1 MQISALRASADFGAQ
16 VQQAAER
23 LAAERVYERILA
35 RDHTVWRPDPTEITN
50 RLGWLD
56 SPRVMRDAIGPI
68 RQCIDAVRA
77 DGYTHALLLGMGGS
91 SLAPEV
97 FRAVFGVADGFLDLS
112 VLDSTQPNA
121 VLAKARALDLTR
133 TLFLPATKS
142 GGTVETLSLLKYF
155 YNRTVDAVGPTEAG
169 RHFAAITDPGSG
181 LEALAQHLGFHHIFL
196 NDPNIGGRY
205 SALSYYGLVAAGAI
219 GADLGHLLDRAERA
233 TADPQ
238 PGIQL
243 GAFLGAG
250 ALAGRDKLTLI
261 ASPAISALGAW
272 IEQLIAESTGKDGK
286 GLLPVDLEP
295 ECAAHTYGPDRLFIH
310 LRLDDA
316 ADTRAL
322 RLSSGRSQAIAAAGH
337 PVLCLQLADA
347 YDLGSAFFHWEIATA
362 IAGFFL
368 DIHPFD
374 QPDVEAAK
382 ELARQMVAAYQQ
394 RGALPTPTPD
404 LVDGLALYGPVQGT
418 TLPQALARFLA
429 SGESGRAYIALQ
441 AHLPPT
447 PATTNA
453 LQDLRR
459 QLLARTGLATTLGF
473 GPRFLHSTGQL
484 HKGDAGHG
492 LFIQLTADS
501 AEDAPIPDQ
510 AGTSASSITF
520 GVLAQAQAL
529 GDRQALG
536 DQGRAVLRIHLGADI
551 ATGIAQL
558 RRALDPNNDPTG
570 AVQ

>member
-1 MQISALRASADFGAQ
+1 MQISALRASDDFGTQ

-23 LAAERVYERILA
+23 LTAERVYERILA
-35 RDHTVWRPDPTEITN
+35 RDHTVWRPNPTEIAN

-56 SPRVMRDAIGPI
+56 SPRVMRDAIDPI
-68 RQCIDAVRA
+68 HQFIDAVRA

-112 VLDSTQPNA
+112 VLDSTQPDA
-121 VLAKARALDLTR
+121 VLAKERTLDPAR

-155 YNRTVDAVGPTEAG
+155 YNRTADAVGPDEAG

-181 LEALAQHLGFHHIFL
+181 LEALAQHLGFRHIFR

-219 GADLGHLLDRAERA
+219 GADLGRLLDRAERA

-243 GAFLGAG
+243 GAFLGTG

-261 ASPAISALGAW
+261 TSPAASAVGAW

-295 ECAAHTYGPDRLFIH
+295 ECAAHTYGSDRLFVH
-310 LRLDDA
+310 LRLDDT
-316 ADTRAL
+316 ADARV
-322 RLSSGRSQAIAAAGH
+322 QAIAEAGH
-337 PVLCLQLADA
+337 PVLCLQLVDA
-347 YDLGSAFFHWEIATA
+347 YDLGAAFFHWEIATA

-394 RGALPTPTPD
+394 NGVLPAPAAD
-404 LVDGLALYGPVQGT
+404 LVDGLALYGPVEGT
-418 TLPQALARFLA
+418 NLSQALAYFLA
-429 SGESGRAYIALQ
+429 NGAAGRAYIALQ

-447 PATTNA
+447 SATTAA
-453 LQDLRR
+453 LQDLRH
-459 QLLARTGLATTLGF
+459 QLLAHTGLATTLGF

-492 LFIQLTADS
+492 LFIQLTAYS
-501 AEDAPIPDQ
+501 AEDAPIPDE
-510 AGTSASSITF
+510 AGASDSSIAF

-529 GDRQALG
+529 GDHQALV
-536 DQGRAVLRIHLGADI
+536 DQGRTVLRIHLGADI
-551 ATGIAQL
+551 DAGIALL
-558 RRALDPNNDPTG
+558 RFALDSNNDPTG
-570 AVQ
+570 EVQ

>member
-1 MQISALRASADFGAQ
+1 MQISALQASTDFDAQ
-16 VQQAAER
+16 VQRAAER
-23 LAAERVYERILA
+23 LAAERVYERILV
-35 RDHTVWRPDPTEITN
+35 RDHTVWRPDPTEIAN

-68 RQCIDAVRA
+68 HQFIDAVRA

-97 FRAVFGVADGFLDLS
+97 FRAIFGVADGFLDLS
-112 VLDSTQPNA
+112 VLDSTQPDA
-121 VLAKARALDLTR
+121 ILAKERTLDPAR

-155 YNRTVDAVGPTEAG
+155 YNRTADAVGPENAG

-181 LEALAQHLGFHHIFL
+181 LEALAQRLGFRHIFR

-219 GADLGHLLDRAERA
+219 GADLNRLLDRANQA
-233 TADPQ
+233 LADPQ

-250 ALAGRDKLTLI
+250 AFAGRDKLTLI
-261 ASPAISALGAW
+261 TSPTVSAVGAW

-295 ECAAHTYGPDRLFIH
+295 ECPAHAYGPDRLFVH

-316 ADTRAL
+316 ADARAL

-347 YDLGSAFFHWEIATA
+347 YDLGAAFFHWEIATA

-368 DIHPFD
+368 SIHPFD

-394 RGALPTPTPD
+394 RGALPSPSPD

-418 TLPQALARFLA
+418 TLPQALERFLA
-429 SGESGRAYIALQ
+429 SGERGAYIALQ

-447 PATTNA
+447 PETTAA
-453 LQDLRR
+453 LQDLRH
-459 QLLARTGLATTLGF
+459 QLLTHTGLATTLGF

-484 HKGDAGHG
+484 HKGDAGRG

-501 AEDAPIPDQ
+501 AEDAPIPDE
-510 AGTSASSITF
+510 AGAADSSITF
-520 GVLAQAQAL
+520 GVLAQAQDL
-529 GDRQALG
+529 GDRQALV

-551 ATGIAQL
+551 ATGLAQL
-558 RRALDPNNDPTG
+558 RRALESNNDPTG
-570 AVQ
+570 EVQ

>member
-1 MQISALRASADFGAQ
+1 MQVSALRASSHFSAQ
-16 VQQAAER
+16 VQQAAEH
-23 LAAERVYERILA
+23 LAAERVYDRILA
-35 RDHTVWRPDPTEITN
+35 RDHTVWRPDPTEIAN

-56 SPRVMRDAIGPI
+56 SPHVMRDAVGPI
-68 RQCIDAVRA
+68 RQFIDAVRA

-97 FRAVFGVADGFLDLS
+97 FRAVFGVAAGFLDLS
-112 VLDSTQPNA
+112 VLDSTQPDA
-121 VLAKARALDLTR
+121 VLAKARALDPAR

-155 YNRTVDAVGPTEAG
+155 YNRTADALGPAAAG

-181 LEALAQHLGFHHIFL
+181 LEALAQHLDFRHIFR

-205 SALSYYGLVAAGAI
+205 SALSHYGLVAAGAI
-219 GADLGHLLDRAERA
+219 GADLDRLLDRAARA
-233 TADPQ
+233 IADPQ

-243 GAFLGAG
+243 GTFLGTG

-261 ASPAISALGAW
+261 ASPAVSAVGAW
-272 IEQLIAESTGKDGK
+272 VEQLIAESTGKDSK
-286 GLLPVDLEP
+286 GLLPVNLEP
-295 ECAAHTYGPDRLFIH
+295 ECAACAYGADRLFVH

-316 ADTRAL
+316 ADARA
-322 RLSSGRSQAIAAAGH
+322 QAIAAAGH

-347 YDLGSAFFHWEIATA
+347 SDLGAAFFHWEIATT

-368 DIHPFD
+368 RIHPFD

-382 ELARQMVAAYQQ
+382 DLARQMVAAYQR
-394 RGALPTPTPD
+394 RGALPEPAPD

-418 TLPQALARFLA
+418 TLPQALAHFLGA
-429 SGESGRAYIALQ
+429 PKREYIALQ

-447 PATTNA
+447 PATTTA
-453 LQDLRR
+453 LQDLRG
-459 QLLARTGLATTLGF
+459 QLLAHTGLATTLGF

-484 HKGDAGHG
+484 HKGDAGRG

-501 AEDAPIPDQ
+501 AEDAPIPDA
-510 AGTSASSITF
+510 AGAAASSITF

-529 GDRQALG
+529 GDRQALV
-536 DQGRAVLRIHLGADI
+536 QRGRAVLRIHLGADI
-551 ATGIAQL
+551 AAGIAQL
-558 RRALDPNNDPTG
+558 RRALAPNNDPTG
-570 AVQ
+570 DVQ

>member
-1 MQISALRASADFGAQ
+1 MQVSTLQASADFAAQ
-16 VQQAAER
+16 VQRASER

-35 RDHTVWRPDPTEITN
+35 RDHTVWRPNPTEIAN

-56 SPRVMRDAIGPI
+56 SPHVMRDAIGPI
-68 RQCIDAVRA
+68 GQFVDAVCV

-97 FRAVFGVADGFLDLS
+97 LRAIFGVADGFLDLS
-112 VLDSTQPNA
+112 VLDSTQPAA
-121 VLAKARALDLTR
+121 VLAKARALDPAR

-155 YNRTVDAVGPTEAG
+155 YNCTADALGPEEAG

-181 LEALAQHLGFHHIFL
+181 LEALAHRLGFRHVFR

-219 GADLGHLLDRAERA
+219 GADLGRLLNRAEQA
-233 TADPQ
+233 MADPQ
-238 PGIQL
+238 PSIQL

-250 ALAGRDKLTLI
+250 FLAGRDKLTLI
-261 ASPAISALGAW
+261 ASPAARPLGAW

-295 ECAAHTYGPDRLFIH
+295 ECAAHAYGPDRLFVH
-310 LRLDDA
+310 LRLDAGADA
-316 ADTRAL
+316 RAH
-322 RLSSGRSQAIAAAGH
+322 AIAAAKH
-337 PVLCLQLADA
+337 PLLRLQLADA
-347 YDLGSAFFHWEIATA
+347 YDLGAAFFHWEMAAA

-368 DIHPFD
+368 GIHPFD

-382 ELARQMVAAYQQ
+382 EQARRMVAAYQQ
-394 RGALPTPTPD
+394 RGALPAPAPD

-418 TLPQALARFLA
+418 TLPEALTHFLA
-429 SGESGRAYIALQ
+429 HGEYIALQ

-447 PATTNA
+447 PATTAA
-453 LQDLRR
+453 LQDMRR
-459 QLLARTGLATTLGF
+459 QLLAHTGLATTLGF

-484 HKGDAGHG
+484 HKGDAGRG
-492 LFIQLTADS
+492 LFMQLTADA
-501 AEDAPIPDQ
+501 AEDAPIPDE
-510 AGTSASSITF
+510 AGAAASSITF

-529 GDRQALG
+529 GDRQALV
-536 DQGRAVLRIHLGADI
+536 DRGRAVLRIHLGADV
-551 ATGIAQL
+551 AAGLAQL
-558 RRALDPNNDPTG
+558 RRALHPNNNPSGG
-570 AVQ
+570 AQ

>member
-1 MQISALRASADFGAQ
+1 MQVSTFRASADFAAQ
-16 VQQAAER
+16 VQQASER

-35 RDHTVWRPDPTEITN
+35 RDHTVWRPDPTEIAN

-68 RQCIDAVRA
+68 GQFVDAVRA
-77 DGYTHALLLGMGGS
+77 EGYTHALLLGMGGS

-97 FRAVFGVADGFLDLS
+97 LRAIFGVADGFLDLS
-112 VLDSTQPNA
+112 VLDSTQPAA
-121 VLAKARALDLTR
+121 VLAKARALDPAR

-155 YNRTVDAVGPTEAG
+155 YNRTADAFGPEEAG
-169 RHFAAITDPGSG
+169 RHFAAITDPGSD
-181 LEALAQHLGFHHIFL
+181 LEDLAHRLGFRHVFR
-196 NDPNIGGRY
+196 NDPDIGGRY

-219 GADLGHLLDRAERA
+219 GADLGRLLDRAEQA
-233 TADPQ
+233 MAAPQ

-261 ASPAISALGAW
+261 ASPAARPLGAW

-295 ECAAHTYGPDRLFIH
+295 ECPAHAYGPDRLFVH
-310 LRLDDA
+310 LRLDDG
-316 ADTRAL
+316 ADTRAH
-322 RLSSGRSQAIAAAGH
+322 AIAAAGH
-337 PVLCLQLADA
+337 PLLRLQLADA
-347 YDLGSAFFHWEIATA
+347 CDLGAAFFYWEMAAA

-368 DIHPFD
+368 GIHPFD

-382 ELARQMVAAYQQ
+382 EQARRMVAAYQQ
-394 RGALPTPTPD
+394 RGALPAPAPD

-418 TLPQALARFLA
+418 TLSEALTHFLAR
-429 SGESGRAYIALQ
+429 GAYIALQ

-447 PATTNA
+447 PATTAA
-453 LQDLRR
+453 LQDVRR

-484 HKGDAGHG
+484 HKGDAGRG
-492 LFIQLTADS
+492 LFMQLTADA
-501 AEDAPIPDQ
+501 AEDAPIPDE
-510 AGTSASSITF
+510 AGASASSITF

-529 GDRQALG
+529 GDRQALV
-536 DQGRAVLRIHLGADI
+536 DRGRAVLRIHLGADI
-551 ATGIAQL
+551 AAGLAQL
-558 RRALDPNNDPTG
+558 RRALHPNNNPLGG
-570 AVQ
+570 AQ

>member
-1 MQISALRASADFGAQ
+1 MQVSTLRASADFAAQ
-16 VQQAAER
+16 MQRASER

-35 RDHTVWRPDPTEITN
+35 RDHTVWRPAPTEIAN

-68 RQCIDAVRA
+68 GQFVDAVRA
-77 DGYTHALLLGMGGS
+77 EGYTHALMLGMGGS

-97 FRAVFGVADGFLDLS
+97 LRAIFGVADGFLDLS
-112 VLDSTQPNA
+112 VLDSTQPAA
-121 VLAKARALDLTR
+121 VLAKARALDPAR

-155 YNRTVDAVGPTEAG
+155 YNCTADALGPEETG

-181 LEALAQHLGFHHIFL
+181 LEALAHRLGFRHIFR

-219 GADLGHLLDRAERA
+219 GADLGRLLNRAEQA
-233 TADPQ
+233 MADPQ

-261 ASPAISALGAW
+261 ASPAARPLGAW

-295 ECAAHTYGPDRLFIH
+295 ECPAHAYGPDRLFVH
-310 LRLDDA
+310 LRLDAGADA
-316 ADTRAL
+316 RAH
-322 RLSSGRSQAIAAAGH
+322 AIAAAKH
-337 PVLCLQLADA
+337 PLLRLQLADA
-347 YDLGSAFFHWEIATA
+347 YDLGAAFFHWEMAAA

-368 DIHPFD
+368 GIHPFD

-382 ELARQMVAAYQQ
+382 EQARRMVAAYQQ
-394 RGALPTPTPD
+394 RGALPAPAPD

-418 TLPQALARFLA
+418 TLPEALTHFLA
-429 SGESGRAYIALQ
+429 HGEYIALQ

-447 PATTNA
+447 PATTAA
-453 LQDLRR
+453 LQDMRR
-459 QLLARTGLATTLGF
+459 QLLAHTGLATTLGF

-484 HKGDAGHG
+484 HKGDAGRG
-492 LFIQLTADS
+492 LFMQLTADA
-501 AEDAPIPDQ
+501 AEDAPIPDE
-510 AGTSASSITF
+510 AGAAASSITF

-529 GDRQALG
+529 GDRQALV
-536 DQGRAVLRIHLGADI
+536 DRGRAVLRIHLGADV
-551 ATGIAQL
+551 AAGLAQL
-558 RRALDPNNDPTG
+558 RRALHPNNNPSGG
-570 AVQ
+570 AQ

>member
-1 MQISALRASADFGAQ
+1 MQISALQASTDFSAQ

-23 LAAERVYERILA
+23 LAAERVYERILTG
-35 RDHTVWRPDPTEITN
+35 DHTVWRPDPTEIAN

-68 RQCIDAVRA
+68 HQFIDAVRA

-97 FRAVFGVADGFLDLS
+97 FRAIFGVADGFLDLS
-112 VLDSTQPNA
+112 VLDSTQPDA
-121 VLAKARALDLTR
+121 VLAKERTLDPAR

-155 YNRTVDAVGPTEAG
+155 YNRTADAVGPENAG

-181 LEALAQHLGFHHIFL
+181 LEALAQRLGFRHIFR

-219 GADLGHLLDRAERA
+219 GADLNRLLDRANQA
-233 TADPQ
+233 LADPQ

-261 ASPAISALGAW
+261 ASPTVSAVGAW

-295 ECAAHTYGPDRLFIH
+295 ECPAHAYGPDRLFVH

-316 ADTRAL
+316 ADARA
-322 RLSSGRSQAIAAAGH
+322 QAIAAAGH

-347 YDLGSAFFHWEIATA
+347 YDLGAAFFHWEIATA

-368 DIHPFD
+368 GIHPFD

-382 ELARQMVAAYQQ
+382 ELARQMVTAYQQ
-394 RGALPTPTPD
+394 RGALPAPAPD

-418 TLPQALARFLA
+418 TLPQALERFLA
-429 SGESGRAYIALQ
+429 SGEQGAYIALQ

-447 PATTNA
+447 PETTAA
-453 LQDLRR
+453 LQDLRH
-459 QLLARTGLATTLGF
+459 QLLTHTGLATTLGF

-484 HKGDAGHG
+484 HKGDAGRG

-501 AEDAPIPDQ
+501 AEDAPIPDE

-529 GDRQALG
+529 GDRQALV

-551 ATGIAQL
+551 DAGLAQL

-570 AVQ
+570 EVQ

>member
-1 MQISALRASADFGAQ
+1 MQISALWASADFSAQ

-23 LAAERVYERILA
+23 LDAERVYERILA
-35 RDHTVWRPDPTEITN
+35 RDHAVWRPKPTEIAN

-56 SPRVMRDAIGPI
+56 SPRVMRDAIGSI
-68 RQCIDAVRA
+68 RQCIDAVRS

-97 FRAVFGVADGFLDLS
+97 FRAVFGVAAGFLDLS
-112 VLDSTQPNA
+112 VLDSTQPDA
-121 VLAKARALDLTR
+121 VLAKAHALDPAR

-155 YNRTVDAVGPTEAG
+155 YNHTADALGPEEAG

-181 LEALAQHLGFHHIFL
+181 LEALAQRLGFRHIFR

-205 SALSYYGLVAAGAI
+205 SALSHYGLVAAGAI
-219 GADLGHLLDRAERA
+219 GADLGRLLNRAEQA
-233 TADPQ
+233 LADPQ

-261 ASPAISALGAW
+261 ASPAISAVGAW

-295 ECAAHTYGPDRLFIH
+295 ECAAHTYGPDRLFVH

-316 ADTRAL
+316 ADARV
-322 RLSSGRSQAIAAAGH
+322 QAIAAVGH

-347 YDLGSAFFHWEIATA
+347 GDLGAAFFHWEIATA

-368 DIHPFD
+368 GIHPFD

-382 ELARQMVAAYQQ
+382 KLARQMVATYQQ
-394 RGALPTPTPD
+394 RGALPAPAPD
-404 LVDGLALYGPVQGT
+404 LVDGLALYGPVRGT
-418 TLPQALARFLA
+418 TLSQALTHFLA
-429 SGESGRAYIALQ
+429 SGEPGRAYIALQ
-441 AHLPPT
+441 AHIPPT
-447 PATTNA
+447 PAITAA

-459 QLLARTGLATTLGF
+459 QLLAHTGLATTLGF

-484 HKGDAGHG
+484 HKGDAGRG

-501 AEDAPIPDQ
+501 AADAPIPDQ
-510 AGTSASSITF
+510 AGAADSSITF

-529 GDRQALG
+529 GDRQALI

-551 ATGIAQL
+551 DAGLALL
-558 RRALDPNNDPTG
+558 RRALDPNNNPIG
-570 AVQ
+570 EVQ

>member
-1 MQISALRASADFGAQ
+1 MQVSALGASAPFGAQ
-16 VQQAAER
+16 VQQAAEH
-23 LAAERVYERILA
+23 LFAERVYERILA
-35 RDHTVWRPDPTEITN
+35 RDHTVWRPDPTEIAN

-97 FRAVFGVADGFLDLS
+97 FRAIFGVADGFLDLS
-112 VLDSTQPNA
+112 VLDSTQPDA
-121 VLAKARALDLTR
+121 VLAKARTLDPTR

-155 YNRTVDAVGPTEAG
+155 YNHAADALGPAEAG

-181 LEALAQHLGFHHIFL
+181 LEALAQRLGFRHIFR

-205 SALSYYGLVAAGAI
+205 SALSHYGLVAAGAI
-219 GADLGHLLDRAERA
+219 GADLGRLLERAEQA
-233 TADPQ
+233 LADPQ

-261 ASPAISALGAW
+261 ASPAASAVGAW
-272 IEQLIAESTGKDGK
+272 VEQLIAESTGKDGK

-295 ECAAHTYGPDRLFIH
+295 ACAAHAYGPDRLFVYM
-310 LRLDDA
+310 RLDDP
-316 ADTRAL
+316 ADARA
-322 RLSSGRSQAIAAAGH
+322 QALAAAGH
-337 PVLCLQLADA
+337 PVLGLQLADA
-347 YDLGSAFFHWEIATA
+347 NDLGAAFFHWEIAAA

-368 DIHPFD
+368 GIHPFD

-382 ELARQMVAAYQQ
+382 DLARQMVAAYQQ
-394 RGALPTPTPD
+394 RGALPAPAPD

-418 TLPQALARFLA
+418 ALPQALAHFL
-429 SGESGRAYIALQ
+429 GEQGRAYIALQ

-447 PATTNA
+447 PETTAA
-453 LQDLRR
+453 LQGLRQ
-459 QLLARTGLATTLGF
+459 QLLAHTGLATTLGF

-484 HKGDAGHG
+484 HKGDAGRG

-501 AEDAPIPDQ
+501 AEDAPIPNQ
-510 AGTSASSITF
+510 AGASDSNITF

-529 GDRQALG
+529 GDRQALVNR
-536 DQGRAVLRIHLGADI
+536 GRAVLRIHLGADI
-551 ATGIAQL
+551 DVGIAQL
-558 RRALDPNNDPTG
+558 RRALESISYPTG
-570 AVQ
+570 EVQ

>member
-16 VQQAAER
+16 VQRAAER
-23 LAAERVYERILA
+23 LAAERVYDRILA
-35 RDHTVWRPDPTEITN
+35 RDHTVWRPDPTEIAD

-56 SPRVMRDAIGPI
+56 SPHVMRDAIGPI
-68 RQCIDAVRA
+68 RQLIDSVRA

-97 FRAVFGVADGFLDLS
+97 FRAIFGVADGFLDLS
-112 VLDSTQPNA
+112 VLDSTQPDA
-121 VLAKARALDLTR
+121 VLAKERTLDPAR

-155 YNRTVDAVGPTEAG
+155 YNRTADAVGPAEAG

-181 LEALAQHLGFHHIFL
+181 LEALAQHLGFRHIFR

-205 SALSYYGLVAAGAI
+205 SALSYYGLVAAAAI
-219 GADLGHLLDRAERA
+219 GADLSRLLDRAERA
-233 TADPQ
+233 SADPQ

-261 ASPAISALGAW
+261 ASPATSAAGAW

-295 ECAAHTYGPDRLFIH
+295 ECAAHTYGPDRLFVH
-310 LRLDDA
+310 LRLDDT
-316 ADTRAL
+316 ADARV
-322 RLSSGRSQAIAAAGH
+322 QAIIEAGH

-347 YDLGSAFFHWEIATA
+347 YDLGAAFLHWEIATA

-368 DIHPFD
+368 GIHPFD

-394 RGALPTPTPD
+394 HGTLPAPAPD
-404 LVDGLALYGPVQGT
+404 LVDGLALYGPVRGT
-418 TLPQALARFLA
+418 TLPQALTHFLA
-429 SGESGRAYIALQ
+429 SGEPGRAYIALQ

-447 PATTNA
+447 PTTTTA

-484 HKGDAGHG
+484 HKGDAGRG

-501 AEDAPIPDQ
+501 AEDAPIPDE
-510 AGTSASSITF
+510 AGAADSSITF

-529 GDRQALG
+529 GDRQALVS
-536 DQGRAVLRIHLGADI
+536 QGRAVLRIHLGADI
-551 ATGIAQL
+551 DAGIAQL
-558 RRALDPNNDPTG
+558 RCALDPNNDLTG
-570 AVQ
+570 EVQ

>member
-1 MQISALRASADFGAQ
+1 MQVSALGAAAPFGPQ
-16 VQQAAER
+16 VQQAAEH
-23 LAAERVYERILA
+23 LFAERVYERILA
-35 RDHTVWRPDPTEITN
+35 RDHTVWRPDPTEIAN

-97 FRAVFGVADGFLDLS
+97 FRAIFGVADGFLDLS
-112 VLDSTQPNA
+112 VLDSTQPDA
-121 VLAKARALDLTR
+121 VLAKARTLDPAR

-155 YNRTVDAVGPTEAG
+155 YNHAADALGPAEAG

-181 LEALAQHLGFHHIFL
+181 LEALAQRLGFRHIFR

-205 SALSYYGLVAAGAI
+205 SALSHYGLVAAGAI
-219 GADLGHLLDRAERA
+219 GADLGRLLERAEQA
-233 TADPQ
+233 LADPQ

-261 ASPAISALGAW
+261 ASPAASAVGAW

-295 ECAAHTYGPDRLFIH
+295 ACAAHAYGPDRLFVYM
-310 LRLDDA
+310 RLDDT
-316 ADTRAL
+316 ADARA
-322 RLSSGRSQAIAAAGH
+322 QAIAAAGH
-337 PVLCLQLADA
+337 PVLGLQLADA
-347 YDLGSAFFHWEIATA
+347 NDLGAAFFHWEIAAA

-368 DIHPFD
+368 GIHPFD

-382 ELARQMVAAYQQ
+382 DLARQMVAAYQQ
-394 RGALPTPTPD
+394 RGALPAPAPD

-418 TLPQALARFLA
+418 ALPQALAHFL
-429 SGESGRAYIALQ
+429 GEQGRAYIALQ

-447 PATTNA
+447 PETTAA
-453 LQDLRR
+453 LQGLRQ
-459 QLLARTGLATTLGF
+459 QLLAHTGLATTLGF

-484 HKGDAGHG
+484 HKGDAGRG

-501 AEDAPIPDQ
+501 AEDAPIPNQ
-510 AGTSASSITF
+510 AGASDSNITF

-529 GDRQALG
+529 GDRQALVNR
-536 DQGRAVLRIHLGADI
+536 GRAVLRIHLGADI
-551 ATGIAQL
+551 DVGIAQL
-558 RRALDPNNDPTG
+558 RRALESISYPTG
-570 AVQ
+570 EVQ

>member
-1 MQISALRASADFGAQ
+1 MQVSNLWASADFAAQ
-16 VQQAAER
+16 VQRAGER

-35 RDHTVWRPDPTEITN
+35 RDHTVWRPDPTEIAN

-68 RQCIDAVRA
+68 GQFIDAVRA
-77 DGYTHALLLGMGGS
+77 EGYTHALLLGMGGS

-97 FRAVFGVADGFLDLS
+97 FHAVLGVADGFLDLS
-112 VLDSTQPNA
+112 VLDSTQPA
-121 VLAKARALDLTR
+121 GILAQARTLDPAR

-155 YNRTVDAVGPTEAG
+155 YNRTADALGREEAG

-181 LEALAQHLGFHHIFL
+181 LEVLAHRLGFRRVFR
-196 NDPNIGGRY
+196 NDPDIGGRY

-219 GADLGHLLDRAERA
+219 GADLGRLLNRAERA
-233 TADPQ
+233 TVDPQ

-250 ALAGRDKLTLI
+250 FLAGRDKLTLI
-261 ASPAISALGAW
+261 ASPAARALGAW

-295 ECAAHTYGPDRLFIH
+295 EYPAHAYGPDRLFVH
-310 LRLDDA
+310 LRLDAEADA
-316 ADTRAL
+316 RA
-322 RLSSGRSQAIAAAGH
+322 QAIAAAGH
-337 PVLCLQLADA
+337 PLLCLQLADA
-347 YDLGSAFFHWEIATA
+347 YDLSAAFFHWEMAAA

-368 DIHPFD
+368 GIHPFD
-374 QPDVEAAK
+374 QPDVEGAK
-382 ELARQMVAAYQQ
+382 EQARRMVVAYQLY
-394 RGALPTPTPD
+394 GALPASAPD
-404 LVDGLALYGPVQGT
+404 LVDGLALYGPVQGE
-418 TLPQALARFLA
+418 TLPKALTHFLVRGARE
-429 SGESGRAYIALQ
+429 GAYIALQ

-447 PATTNA
+447 PATTAA
-453 LQDLRR
+453 LQDMRR

-473 GPRFLHSTGQL
+473 GPRYLHSTGQL
-484 HKGDAGHG
+484 HKGDAGRG

-501 AEDAPIPDQ
+501 GEDAPIPDE
-510 AGTSASSITF
+510 AGAAASSITF

-529 GDRQALG
+529 GDRQALA
-536 DQGRAVLRIHLGADI
+536 DRGRAVLRIHLGADI
-551 ATGIAQL
+551 AAGIAQL
-558 RRALDPNNDPTG
+558 RRALNPHDDPTG
-570 AVQ
+570 GVQ

>member
-1 MQISALRASADFGAQ
+1 MQVSTLQASADFAVQ
-16 VQQAAER
+16 VQRASER

-35 RDHTVWRPDPTEITN
+35 RDHTVWRPDPTEIAN

-68 RQCIDAVRA
+68 GQFVDAVRA
-77 DGYTHALLLGMGGS
+77 EGYTHALLLGMGGS

-97 FRAVFGVADGFLDLS
+97 LCAIFGVADGFLDLS
-112 VLDSTQPNA
+112 VLDSTQPA
-121 VLAKARALDLTR
+121 AILAKARALDPAR

-155 YNRTVDAVGPTEAG
+155 YNRTADALGPEEAG

-181 LEALAQHLGFHHIFL
+181 LEALAHRLGFRHVFR

-219 GADLGHLLDRAERA
+219 GADLGRLLDRAEQA
-233 TADPQ
+233 MADPQ
-238 PGIQL
+238 PSIQL

-250 ALAGRDKLTLI
+250 ALAGRDKFTLI
-261 ASPAISALGAW
+261 ASPAACPLGAW

-295 ECAAHTYGPDRLFIH
+295 ECAAHAYGPDRLFVH
-310 LRLDDA
+310 LRLDAGADA
-316 ADTRAL
+316 RAH
-322 RLSSGRSQAIAAAGH
+322 AIAAAGH
-337 PVLCLQLADA
+337 PLLRLQLADA
-347 YDLGSAFFHWEIATA
+347 CDLGAAFFYWEMAAA

-368 DIHPFD
+368 GIHPFD

-382 ELARQMVAAYQQ
+382 EQARRMVAAYQQ
-394 RGALPTPTPD
+394 RGALPAPAPD

-418 TLPQALARFLA
+418 TLSEALTHFLA
-429 SGESGRAYIALQ
+429 HGEYIALQ

-447 PATTNA
+447 PATTAA
-453 LQDLRR
+453 LQDVRR
-459 QLLARTGLATTLGF
+459 QILVRTGLATTLGF

-484 HKGDAGHG
+484 HKGDAGRG
-492 LFIQLTADS
+492 LFIQLTADA
-501 AEDAPIPDQ
+501 AEDAPIPDE
-510 AGTSASSITF
+510 AGASASSITF

-529 GDRQALG
+529 GDRQALV
-536 DQGRAVLRIHLGADI
+536 DRGRAVLRIHLGADI
-551 ATGIAQL
+551 AAGLAQL
-558 RRALDPNNDPTG
+558 RRALHPNNNPSGG
-570 AVQ
+570 AQ

>member
-1 MQISALRASADFGAQ
+1 MQISALRASDDFGTQ

-23 LAAERVYERILA
+23 LTVERVYDRILA
-35 RDHTVWRPDPTEITN
+35 RDHTVWRPDPTEIAN

-56 SPRVMRDAIGPI
+56 IPRVMRDAIDPI
-68 RQCIDAVRA
+68 RQFTDAVRA

-112 VLDSTQPNA
+112 VLDSTQPDS
-121 VLAKARALDLTR
+121 VLAKARALDPAR
-133 TLFLPATKS
+133 TLFFPATKS

-155 YNRTVDAVGPTEAG
+155 YNHTADAVGADEAG

-181 LEALAQHLGFHHIFL
+181 LEALAQHLGFRHIFR

-205 SALSYYGLVAAGAI
+205 SALSYYGLVAAGVI
-219 GADLGHLLDRAERA
+219 GADLGRLLDRAEQA
-233 TADPQ
+233 LADPQ

-261 ASPAISALGAW
+261 ASPAASAVGAW

-295 ECAAHTYGPDRLFIH
+295 ECATHTYGPDRLFIH
-310 LRLDDA
+310 LRLDDT
-316 ADTRAL
+316 ADARV
-322 RLSSGRSQAIAAAGH
+322 QAIAEAGH
-337 PVLCLQLADA
+337 PVLCLQLANT
-347 YDLGSAFFHWEIATA
+347 YDLGAAFFHWEIATA
-362 IAGFFL
+362 IAGFLL

-394 RGALPTPTPD
+394 NGALPVPAPD

-418 TLPQALARFLA
+418 TLPQALTHFLA
-429 SGESGRAYIALQ
+429 SGEAGRAYIALQ

-447 PATTNA
+447 PATTAA
-453 LQDLRR
+453 LQKLRR
-459 QLLARTGLATTLGF
+459 QLLARTSLATTLGF

-501 AEDAPIPDQ
+501 TEDAPIPDE
-510 AGTSASSITF
+510 AGAADSSIAF

-529 GDRQALG
+529 GDRQALVE
-536 DQGRAVLRIHLGADI
+536 QGRSVLRIHLGVDI
-551 ATGIAQL
+551 DAGIAQL

-570 AVQ
+570 EVQ

>member
-1 MQISALRASADFGAQ
+1 MQVSNFQASADFAAQ
-16 VQQAAER
+16 VQRASER

-35 RDHTVWRPDPTEITN
+35 RDHTVWRPDPTEIVN

-56 SPRVMRDAIGPI
+56 SPHVMRDAIGPI
-68 RQCIDAVRA
+68 GQFIGAVRA

-97 FRAVFGVADGFLDLS
+97 LRAILGVTDGFLDLS
-112 VLDSTQPNA
+112 VLDSTQPAA
-121 VLAKARALDLTR
+121 VLAKARALDPAR

-155 YNRTVDAVGPTEAG
+155 YNRTADAFGPAQAG

-181 LEALAQHLGFHHIFL
+181 LEALAHRLGFRRVFC

-205 SALSYYGLVAAGAI
+205 SALSHYGLVAAGAI
-219 GADLGHLLDRAERA
+219 GADLGRLLDRAEQA

-238 PGIQL
+238 PSIQL

-261 ASPAISALGAW
+261 ASPAARPLGAW

-295 ECAAHTYGPDRLFIH
+295 ECLAHAYGADRLFVH
-310 LRLDDA
+310 LRLDAGADA
-316 ADTRAL
+316 RAH
-322 RLSSGRSQAIAAAGH
+322 AVAAAGH
-337 PVLCLQLADA
+337 PLLRLQLADA
-347 YDLGSAFFHWEIATA
+347 YDLGAAFFHWEMAAA

-368 DIHPFD
+368 GIHPFD

-382 ELARQMVAAYQQ
+382 ERARRMVAAYQQ
-394 RGALPTPTPD
+394 CGALPTPAPD

-418 TLPQALARFLA
+418 TLPEALTHFLA
-429 SGESGRAYIALQ
+429 SGEYIALQ

-447 PATTNA
+447 PATTAA
-453 LQDLRR
+453 LQDVRR

-473 GPRFLHSTGQL
+473 GPRYLHSTGQL
-484 HKGDAGHG
+484 HKGDAGRG

-501 AEDAPIPDQ
+501 VADAPIPDE
-510 AGTSASSITF
+510 AGAAASSITF
-520 GVLAQAQAL
+520 GILAQAQAL
-529 GDRQALG
+529 GDRQALL
-536 DQGRAVLRIHLGADI
+536 DRGRAVLRIHLGADI
-551 ATGIAQL
+551 AAGIAQL
-558 RRALDPNNDPTG
+558 RRALHPNPDPTG
-570 AVQ
+570 GAQ

>member
-1 MQISALRASADFGAQ
+1 MQISALQASTDFNTQ

-23 LAAERVYERILA
+23 LAAEHVYERILA
-35 RDHTVWRPDPTEITN
+35 GDHTVWRPDPTEIAN

-56 SPRVMRDAIGPI
+56 SPHVMRDAIGPI
-68 RQCIDAVRA
+68 RQFIDAVRA

-97 FRAVFGVADGFLDLS
+97 FRAIFGVTDGFLDLS
-112 VLDSTQPNA
+112 VLDSTQPDA
-121 VLAKARALDLTR
+121 VLAKERTLDPAR

-155 YNRTVDAVGPTEAG
+155 YNRTADAVGPENAG

-181 LEALAQHLGFHHIFL
+181 LEALAQRLGFRHIFR

-219 GADLGHLLDRAERA
+219 GADLNLLLDRANQA
-233 TADPQ
+233 LADPQ
-238 PGIQL
+238 LSIQL
-243 GAFLGAG
+243 GTFLGAG

-261 ASPAISALGAW
+261 TSPAVSPVGTW

-295 ECAAHTYGPDRLFIH
+295 ECPAHAYEPDRLFVH

-316 ADTRAL
+316 ADARA
-322 RLSSGRSQAIAAAGH
+322 QAIAAAGH

-347 YDLGSAFFHWEIATA
+347 YDLGAAFFHWEIATA

-368 DIHPFD
+368 GIHPFD

-382 ELARQMVAAYQQ
+382 DLARQMVTAYQQ

-418 TLPQALARFLA
+418 TLPQALERFLA
-429 SGESGRAYIALQ
+429 SGEQGAYIALQ

-447 PATTNA
+447 PATTAA
-453 LQDLRR
+453 LQDLRH
-459 QLLARTGLATTLGF
+459 QLLTHTGLATTLGF

-484 HKGDAGHG
+484 HKGDAGRG

-501 AEDAPIPDQ
+501 AEDAPIPDK
-510 AGTSASSITF
+510 AGASASSITF

-529 GDRQALG
+529 GDRQALV

-551 ATGIAQL
+551 NAGLAQL

-570 AVQ
+570 EVQ